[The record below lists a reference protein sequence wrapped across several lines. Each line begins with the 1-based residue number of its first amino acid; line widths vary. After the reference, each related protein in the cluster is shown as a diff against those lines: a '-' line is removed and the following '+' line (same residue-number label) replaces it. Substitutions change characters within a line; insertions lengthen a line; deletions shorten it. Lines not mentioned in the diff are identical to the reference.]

1 MIQNN
6 LNLFNLTIFTGKILD
21 SYILNGDFLQEIRIL
36 AARVTGDDALPSQP
50 ITEPRQMAVTVEGIG
65 KEVAEENKENGWKG

>member
-36 AARVTGDDALPSQP
+36 AARVTSDDALPSQP

-65 KEVAEENKENGWKG
+65 KEVAEENKESGWKG

>member
-36 AARVTGDDALPSQP
+36 AARVTRDDALPSQP

-65 KEVAEENKENGWKG
+65 KEVAEENKESGWKG